1 MDVFIGNLPAY
12 GRLIELEELLGGLPA
27 RSRFERRIGLD
38 SLDKNYH
45 FFVIRTESESQGQAL
60 IESLNGMYFG
70 GNRLIAREYVRRGK
84 DAAALADWDGTERR
98 INPVTSE

>member
-1 MDVFIGNLPAY
+1 MDVFIGNLPAS
-12 GRLIELEELLGGLPA
+12 GRLVELEVLLAGLPVH
-27 RSRFERRIGLD
+27 SRFERRIGLD

-45 FFVIRTESESQGQAL
+45 FIVISTASDAQAQAL
-60 IESLNGMYFG
+60 IERLDGLYFE

-84 DAAALADWDGTERR
+84 DTSAPADWDGAERR